1 MESPA
6 ATADVGPLLVSAA
19 FQLVGLV
26 SGAALREATQLV
38 VGSDP
43 RRPRFWLTE
52 SLVVVVFSAALGVA
66 VSFRLDL
73 GVAGPPFAAG
83 LTTFAAL
90 SGFHAFSAAR
100 TAGVPRAATQS
111 AAHVVVCI
119 VCGVLGFAGALIAAG
134 GRG

>member
-52 SLVVVVFSAALGVA
+52 SLVVVFSAALGVA

-111 AAHVVVCI
+111 AVHVVVCI
-119 VCGVLGFAGALIAAG
+119 VCGVLGFAGALIVAG

>member
-73 GVAGPPFAAG
+73 GVAGPPLLRGSPPSPRCQASTPSRRLEPQGCLEPRRRALRMSSSASFAAFLG
-83 LTTFAAL
+83 LR
-90 SGFHAFSAAR
+90 AR
-100 TAGVPRAATQS
+100 
-111 AAHVVVCI
+111 
-119 VCGVLGFAGALIAAG
+119 
-134 GRG
+134 